1 MIVVK
6 KRKSIVKIVA
16 AINTMLLSECCHSYL
31 AKYIIAP
38 FGEKRNKNL
47 NKMQNFFVKKSKKNL
62 NLCHKDDGKVQNYA

>member
-16 AINTMLLSECCHSYL
+16 AINTMLISECCHSYL

-47 NKMQNFFVKKSKKNL
+47 NKMQNFCCKKIKENFKIMS
-62 NLCHKDDGKVQNYA
+62 HR

>member
-6 KRKSIVKIVA
+6 KKENTVKIVP
-16 AINTMLLSECCHSYL
+16 AINTVFLSECCHSYL

-47 NKMQNFFVKKSKKNL
+47 NKMQNFCCKKVKEKSKFMS
-62 NLCHKDDGKVQNYA
+62 HR

>member
-47 NKMQNFFVKKSKKNL
+47 NKMQNFCCEKVKEKSKFMS
-62 NLCHKDDGKVQNYA
+62 QR